1 MQALF
6 TCLITLQFLV
16 IVLHDI
22 VHIPG
27 WTHGKQV
34 KQAIGPY
41 KFWIATAINAIFPG
55 LAVGLALVYWQQP
68 KPNSVVDYWVIYCAI
83 TLLSAIAMWYVPY
96 FFGASDKT
104 KRLYEE
110 MYAGTRHVL
119 PPRGDH
125 PRPNLLHLWFH
136 LLFLVNLCLSVTIWL
151 HRA

>member
-1 MQALF
+1 
-6 TCLITLQFLV
+6 
-16 IVLHDI
+16 
-22 VHIPG
+22 
-27 WTHGKQV
+27 
-34 KQAIGPY
+34 
-41 KFWIATAINAIFPG
+41 
-55 LAVGLALVYWQQP
+55 
-68 KPNSVVDYWVIYCAI
+68 VIYCAI
-83 TLLSAIAMWYVPY
+83 TLLSAITMWYVPY

-136 LLFLVNLCLSVTIWL
+136 LLFLVNLGLSVTIWL